1 MLLLNL
7 RTGTKLLLAFAVVT
21 GGFAGLLYLAQDSI
35 RQIHEKGQAIGELN
49 RDIAGVKDL
58 RINVNTMRAEV
69 MAAAIRPDR
78 SQLGSLER
86 DFQRRTEEDRATFA
100 RLQARAS
107 AVPALEL
114 APLIAEMHQLWLAY
128 AAARDQQIMPRLR
141 DGRLEEAQQLIIDQ
155 QAERVEQF
163 RLLARRLDT
172 LIERELR
179 QLDVSSRAL
188 MERQQQLFLWVGGG
202 LLPLTALLAWLL
214 TRSIAQPLGQLTR
227 YAEQISVGE
236 LPGEISFTS
245 RHDEVGRLG
254 QSFTRMAG
262 YLQQLANQ
270 AERLA
275 AGELN
280 GAVQPCSERDLLG
293 QSFARMVANLRT
305 LVQEMHEGITV
316 LTAASEEIL
325 GVASQ
330 VAAGAQETA
339 TAVSQIATT
348 VEEVKQTAV
357 MANGRARQV
366 TEASAHTRQV
376 AQQGREAVQQSLE
389 SMAQIRNQVSTVAES
404 IVRLGEQSQTIG
416 EIVATVNDL
425 AEQSN
430 LLGVNASIEAVKAGE
445 AGKGF
450 SVVAQEVKALA
461 EQSKQATAQVRAIL
475 GDVQRAMT
483 KAVLAAEQSG
493 KAVEAGYERS
503 QFSGEAIHTLTD
515 SIDSSND
522 VALQISATS
531 QQQLTGMD
539 QVASAI
545 DNIRQASQDNVAG
558 TRQVDQAARNLHQLG
573 VRLKAVA
580 GQFKL

>member
-1 MLLLNL
+1 MILLNL
-7 RTGTKLLLAFAVVT
+7 RTGTKLLLSFAVLVC
-21 GGFAGLLYLAQDSI
+21 GFVSLLYLAQDSS
-35 RQIHEKGQAIGELN
+35 RQIHEKGKEIDQLN
-49 RDIAGVKDL
+49 RDLAGVKDL
-58 RINVNTMRAEV
+58 RVSFNVMRLDVVTALLSGG
-69 MAAAIRPDR
+69 R
-78 SQLGSLER
+78 SQLAGLER
-86 DFQRRTEEDRATFA
+86 SLGERTREDRATLA
-100 RLQARAS
+100 RLQASTADN
-107 AVPALEL
+107 PAL
-114 APLIAEMHQLWLAY
+114 APLIADIHQLWLTFIET
-128 AAARDQQIMPRLR
+128 RDQQIMPRLR
-141 DGRLEEAQQLIIDQ
+141 DGRLEEARQLVTVQ

-163 RLLARRLDT
+163 RQLARRLNV
-172 LIERELR
+172 ESER
-179 QLDVSSRAL
+179 QLQQLSASSQAL
-188 MERQQQLFLWVGGG
+188 VARQQQLFLWTGGG
-202 LLPLTALLAWLL
+202 LLLLTALLAWLL
-214 TRSIAQPLGQLTR
+214 TRSIAQPLRQLTR
-227 YAEQISVGE
+227 YAEQISAGE
-236 LPGEISFTS
+236 LPQEIRFTS
-245 RHDEVGRLG
+245 RHDEVG
-254 QSFTRMAG
+254 
-262 YLQQLANQ
+262 
-270 AERLA
+270 
-275 AGELN
+275 
-280 GAVQPCSERDLLG
+280 LLG

-558 TRQVDQAARNLHQLG
+558 TRQVDQAARNLHQLSL
-573 VRLKAVA
+573 RLQQQASL
-580 GQFKL
+580 FKL

>member
-21 GGFAGLLYLAQDSI
+21 GSFVGLLYLGQDSI
-35 RQIHEKGQAIGELN
+35 RQMHEKGQAIDQLN
-49 RDIAGVKDL
+49 RDIADVKDL

-69 MAAAIRPDR
+69 MAVLIRGDGR
-78 SQLGSLER
+78 LADMER
-86 DFQRRTEEDRATFA
+86 DFQRRTEEDRATLA
-100 RLQARAS
+100 RLQARAAAS
-107 AVPALEL
+107 PTL
-114 APLIAEMHQLWLAY
+114 APLIAEIHQLWLAY
-128 AAARDQQIMPRLR
+128 VEFRDQQIVPRMR
-141 DGRLEEAQQLIIDQ
+141 DGRLEEARQLATGQ
-155 QAERVEQF
+155 QAARVEEF
-163 RLLARRLDT
+163 RLLARRLDAI
-172 LIERELR
+172 IERELR
-179 QLDVSSRAL
+179 QLDDSSRAL
-188 MERQQQLFLWVGGG
+188 VERQQQLFLGIGGG
-202 LLPLTALLAWLL
+202 LLLLTVLLAGLL
-214 TRSIAQPLGQLTR
+214 TRSIARPLGELTR

-236 LPGEISFTS
+236 LPGEIGFTG
-245 RHDEVGRLG
+245 RHDEVGQLG
-254 QSFTRMAG
+254 QSFARMAG
-262 YLQQLANQ
+262 YLQRLADQ

-275 AGELN
+275 AGELGGN
-280 GAVQPCSERDLLG
+280 MAAPCSERDLLG
-293 QSFARMVANLRT
+293 QSFMRMVANLRS
-305 LVQEMHEGITV
+305 LVQEMHEGIAV
-316 LTAASEEIL
+316 LAAASEEIL
-325 GVASQ
+325 SVASQ

-339 TAVSQIATT
+339 TAVTEIATT
-348 VEEVKQTAV
+348 VDEVKQTAV

-366 TEASAHTRQV
+366 TEAAAHTRQV

-389 SMAQIRNQVSTVAES
+389 SMAQIRGQVSAVAES
-404 IVRLGEQSQTIG
+404 IMRLGEQSQTIG

-515 SIDSSND
+515 SIDTSND

-573 VRLKAVA
+573 TRLKAVA

>member
-1 MLLLNL
+1 MILLNL
-7 RTGTKLLLAFAVVT
+7 RTGTKLLLSFAVLVC
-21 GGFAGLLYLAQDSI
+21 GFVGLLYLAQDSS
-35 RQIHEKGQAIGELN
+35 RQIHEKGQTIDQLN
-49 RDIAGVKDL
+49 RDLAGVKDL
-58 RINVNTMRAEV
+58 RVNFNVMRAELV
-69 MAAAIRPDR
+69 TALIRGDR
-78 SQLGSLER
+78 SQLDNLE
-86 DFQRRTEEDRATFA
+86 QRLAERTREDRATLE
-100 RLQARAS
+100 RLQASTADN
-107 AVPALEL
+107 PAL
-114 APLIAEMHQLWLAY
+114 APLIGEIRQLWLGFIET
-128 AAARDQQIMPRLR
+128 RDQQMLPWLR
-141 DGRLEEAQQLIIDQ
+141 AGRLEEARQIALGL
-155 QAERVEQF
+155 QAGRAEQF
-163 RLLARRLDT
+163 RQLARRLDAAG
-172 LIERELR
+172 ERQLR
-179 QLDVSSRAL
+179 QLSESSQELLA
-188 MERQQQLFLWVGGG
+188 RQRQLFLWAGGG
-202 LLPLTALLAWLL
+202 LLLLTVLLAWLL
-214 TRSIAQPLGQLTR
+214 TRSIARPLGELTR
-227 YAEQISVGE
+227 YAEQISAGE
-236 LPGEISFTS
+236 LPKEIHFTA

-254 QSFTRMAG
+254 QSFA
-262 YLQQLANQ
+262 Q
-270 AERLA
+270 
-275 AGELN
+275 
-280 GAVQPCSERDLLG
+280 
-293 QSFARMVANLRT
+293 MVANLRT
-305 LVQEMHEGITV
+305 LVQEMHEGIAV
-316 LTAASEEIL
+316 LAASSEEIL
-325 GVASQ
+325 SVASQ

-348 VEEVKQTAV
+348 VDEVKQTAV

-366 TEASAHTRQV
+366 TEAAAHTRQV

-389 SMAQIRNQVSTVAES
+389 SMALIRGQVSAVAES
-404 IVRLGEQSQTIG
+404 IMRLGEQSQTIG

-515 SIDSSND
+515 SIDTSND

-558 TRQVDQAARNLHQLG
+558 TRQVDQAARNLHQLSL
-573 VRLKAVA
+573 RLQQQASL
-580 GQFKL
+580 FKL